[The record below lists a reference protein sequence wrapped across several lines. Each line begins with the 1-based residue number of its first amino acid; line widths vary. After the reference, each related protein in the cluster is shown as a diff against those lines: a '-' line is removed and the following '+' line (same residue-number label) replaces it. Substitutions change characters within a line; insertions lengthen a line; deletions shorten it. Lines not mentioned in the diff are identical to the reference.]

1 MEHLKMLKLVSLY
14 LELFKY
20 IWDPTSVWFKLN
32 NPDQKEKIFFY
43 SFTLEDEG
51 TVF

>member
-1 MEHLKMLKLVSLY
+1 MEHQKMLKPVSLY

-20 IWDPTSVWFKLN
+20 ISDPTSVWFKPN
-32 NPDQKEKIFFY
+32 NPVQKEKIFFC